1 MLQFDSGQENEME
14 WLTQNWIF
22 VVGAVGV
29 FLIMRRCGMRCGH
42 GGGRHGNA
50 GRHRDVT
57 RGGHEA
63 Q

>member
-1 MLQFDSGQENEME
+1 ME

-29 FLIMRRCGMRCGH
+29 FLLMRRCGMRCGH
-42 GGGRHGNA
+42 GDGR
-50 GRHRDVT
+50 RRDTT
-57 RGGHEA
+57 RGRHEA